1 MQVSLSWLSTH
12 IDLSSYTVPQLS
24 DLLTFAGVEV
34 EGIEERG
41 VSTDKVVVA
50 QIQSFVQHPNAD
62 KLSVC
67 QVDDG
72 SGTAR
77 QIVCGAKNFK
87 EGDKV
92 PLALPGAVLPGGFA
106 IKEGK
111 LRGVDSMGMMCSGKE
126 LGLGEDHS
134 GLLIMSVDAVVGT
147 PFNKIH
153 PADVL
158 FDLEITPNRPDLL
171 SHLGLARELAALTGL
186 PLKGERHHAN
196 ASTKTKKAADEQIV
210 IKAAEACPL
219 YTARLIKGVKV
230 GPSPEWLRVR
240 LESIGLRPIN
250 SIVDITNYVMMEMG
264 QSLHCFDL
272 DKLSGGIVVRLA
284 DEG

>member
-1 MQVSLSWLSTH
+1 M
-12 IDLSSYTVPQLS
+12 
-24 DLLTFAGVEV
+24 
-34 EGIEERG
+34 
-41 VSTDKVVVA
+41 
-50 QIQSFVQHPNAD
+50 
-62 KLSVC
+62 
-67 QVDDG
+67 
-72 SGTAR
+72 
-77 QIVCGAKNFK
+77 
-87 EGDKV
+87 
-92 PLALPGAVLPGGFA
+92 PLALPGAVLPGGFT

-134 GLLIMSVDAVVGT
+134 GLLIMAADSPIGT
-147 PFNKIH
+147 PFNQLN

-186 PLKGERHHAN
+186 PLKGERHHAST
-196 ASTKTKKAADEQIV
+196 STKAKAAGAEQIE

-219 YTARLIKGVKV
+219 YTARIIKGVKV
-230 GPSPEWLRVR
+230 GPSPEWLRRR

-272 DKLSGGIVVRLA
+272 GKLNGGIVVRMAAEGENFLA
-284 DEG
+284 LDGQNYDCLLYTSSARG